1 VLWFEYLRLAARD
14 PAERRRASGRLA
26 AWIAYDSTLLRELR
40 HTGRI
45 AETIDIDAAE
55 QHLLAV
61 HNGAGALWALG
72 VLPLERYIE
81 VVDATI
87 DDELGLT

>member
-1 VLWFEYLRLAARD
+1 
-14 PAERRRASGRLA
+14 
-26 AWIAYDSTLLRELR
+26 
-40 HTGRI
+40 
-45 AETIDIDAAE
+45 
-55 QHLLAV
+55 V